1 MPLPGALVCI
11 FGVKFGHGHPSF
23 SKLAAQSFADNQTIQ
38 ESDWQLYLDFVRF
51 WRFVLEVTCSSRLY
65 ENKRTF
71 SVNLSCP
78 SLDDSDW
85 RGMSMLDLSC

>member
-1 MPLPGALVCI
+1 MAIPRFRSLLPKV
-11 FGVKFGHGHPSF
+11 S
-23 SKLAAQSFADNQTIQ
+23 QTIKQ
-38 ESDWQLYLDFVRF
+38 FRSPIGSYTLIFVRF

-85 RGMSMLDLSC
+85 RGMSMLDLFC